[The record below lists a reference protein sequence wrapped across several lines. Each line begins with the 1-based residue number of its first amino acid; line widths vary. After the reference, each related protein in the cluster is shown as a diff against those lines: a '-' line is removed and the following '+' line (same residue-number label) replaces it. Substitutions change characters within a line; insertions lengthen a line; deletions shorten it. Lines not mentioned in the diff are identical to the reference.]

1 MCYTKVRRNI
11 MQETEIKKQ
20 YTNGSHIFRDLA
32 NRGCIRD
39 LVQYVYYQENP
50 YINVVPSKSRLAR
63 NALVFFIQN
72 GHSQAIELFFD
83 SPFIKDIAHNDFI
96 DAMKSLIYKDDIKS
110 WNLCHEKYSL
120 SLSEAQKENFITLAC
135 EHNAH
140 NIVLSLLP
148 KNNEISQEQKM
159 SYLLKCLTEQN
170 KSPLTTLK
178 MLESHF
184 EDLLYHQQD
193 DILIATALKNKH
205 NAVVNYL
212 IFEKRLRLTKHINA
226 LSYAYPE
233 FAQLLTTRK
242 MFDSLEQKSK
252 NQLEKNNPE
261 SIHNAIQKATKRAK
275 I

>member
-1 MCYTKVRRNI
+1 

-20 YTNGSHIFRDLA
+20 YTNGSHIFRELA
-32 NRGCIRD
+32 GRGCIRD
-39 LVQYVYYQENP
+39 LVQYVYNQENP
-50 YINVVPSKSRLAR
+50 YIKVVPSKSRLAR

-96 DAMKSLIYKDDIKS
+96 EAMKSLIYKDDIKS
-110 WNLCHEKYSL
+110 WNLCNEKYPI
-120 SLSEAQKENFITLAC
+120 SLSESQKESFITLAC

-148 KNNEISQEQKM
+148 KNNALSQEEKM
-159 SYLLKCLTEQN
+159 SYLLKCLSDKN

-178 MLESHF
+178 ILESHF

-205 NAVVNYL
+205 ALVVSYL

-233 FAQLLTTRK
+233 FSQLLTTRK

-252 NQLEKNNPE
+252 NHLEKNNKE
-261 SIHNAIQKATKRAK
+261 SIHNTIHKPTKKVK